1 MLTGLIVLLLCQ
13 LVGEV
18 VVRLLGLSLPGPV
31 LGMVLM
37 LVVLQVRR
45 PSRDSGLVQTPMTL
59 LRHLPLL
66 YVPAGVG
73 VVAYLGR
80 LGDEPVAVTAALA
93 VSWLAGL
100 VATAA
105 VVALTLRL
113 SGTRRVVR

>member
-13 LVGEV
+13 LTGEV
-18 VVRLLGLSLPGPV
+18 VVRVFDLSLPGPV
-31 LGMVLM
+31 LGMVLL

-45 PSRDSGLVQTPMTL
+45 PSRDSGLVQTPMAL

-80 LGDEPVAVTAALA
+80 LGAEPVAVVGGLV

-105 VVALTLRL
+105 VVALALRL
-113 SGTRRVVR
+113 SGARRMVR